1 MGISSPHR
9 TVPLLDRAWVSRTP
23 SVRDTLGSVYS
34 LPRRGTTSG
43 PMMSS
48 RGRNAMALRPLED
61 IIGPLVVPLRGK
73 EYTLPRVSLT
83 DGVRLT
89 QALSN
94 NGTVLW
100 GELIPMLLGDAYQEM
115 MDDRVPPAMIDRVLW
130 TALADFQ
137 NGRESAEAVWEHGVP
152 KEIVAELMTTITR
165 QAPTTP
171 PDAEP
176 TTK

>member
-1 MGISSPHR
+1 
-9 TVPLLDRAWVSRTP
+9 
-23 SVRDTLGSVYS
+23 
-34 LPRRGTTSG
+34 
-43 PMMSS
+43 
-48 RGRNAMALRPLED
+48 MALRPLED

-100 GELIPMLLGDAYQEM
+100 GELIPMLLGDTYQEM
-115 MDDRVPPAMIDRVLW
+115 MEDRVPPAMIDRVLW

-137 NGRESAEAVWEHGVP
+137 NGRESAEAVWEYGVP
-152 KEIVAELMTTITR
+152 KEILKELMTVI
-165 QAPTTP
+165 QAQIPQAEEPTTP
-171 PDAEP
+171 PRASTS
-176 TTK
+176 TTKSPATKAPRSRGKKSSPTGP